1 MSKRSVS
8 CVMMVILAA
17 VALLCLATLA
27 AGWAWRNL
35 PLRAEASFGPAAP
48 GLGAAERLYLSLRLL
63 QQSDDLLQPRGA
75 QGEEQSFQVA
85 FGESTYSIANRLQE
99 EGLIADAG
107 ALRDYLVYSG
117 LDTSIQAGEFT
128 LHPGM
133 TALDIAR
140 AMQDSTPSHVPFTVL
155 PGWRLEEIAAA
166 LPTSGL
172 SFSPEAFLLA
182 AHDPTLNNPLLQQI
196 PAEGSLEGF
205 LFPGAYELQRDLTV
219 NEFLTTFLDRFQEQ
233 ITPELRQGF
242 ERQGLSLYQ
251 AVILASIVQREAV
264 VDEEMPL
271 IASVYLNRVA
281 DGTLRLDADPTV
293 QYAIGW
299 DKASESWWKSP
310 LSLDDL
316 QVNSPYNTYQNAG
329 LPPGPIANP
338 GSEAL
343 QAIAFPA
350 QTPYYYFR
358 AACDGSGRH
367 TFARTLEEQVSNA
380 CP

>member
-1 MSKRSVS
+1 MSKRGVS
-8 CVMMVILAA
+8 CGMLVILAA
-17 VALLCLATLA
+17 VALLCLGVLA
-27 AGWAWRNL
+27 GGWAWRYF

-48 GLGAAERLYLSLRLL
+48 VLNAVDRLYLSVRLL
-63 QQSDDLLQPRGA
+63 QQSDDLLQPKQAPGV
-75 QGEEQSFQVA
+75 EQVFQVN
-85 FGESTYSIANRLQE
+85 FGEPTYSIANRLQK
-99 EGLIADAG
+99 EGLIANAG

-117 LDTSIQAGEFT
+117 MDTSIQAGEFT
-128 LHPGM
+128 LDTGM

-140 AMQDSTPSHVPFTVL
+140 AMQDSTPSHVQFMLL

-182 AHDPTLNNPLLQQI
+182 ASDPTVNSPLLQQI

-205 LFPGAYELQRDLTV
+205 LYPGEYKLPRDLTV
-219 NEFLTTFLDRFQEQ
+219 NEFLMTFLDRFQEQ
-233 ITPELRQGF
+233 ISPELLQGF

-264 VDEEMPL
+264 LDEEMPL
-271 IASVYLNRVA
+271 IASVYLNRLA
-281 DGTLRLDADPTV
+281 DGMKLDADPTV

-299 DKASESWWKSP
+299 HKASESWWKSP

-316 QVNSPYNTYQNAG
+316 QVSSPYNTYQNTG
-329 LPPGPIANP
+329 LPPGPIASP

-343 QAIAFPA
+343 RAVAFPGS
-350 QTPYYYFR
+350 TPYYYFR